1 MLNIAKK
8 ALVHC
13 CHNITK
19 VTCMVRLIPIQTF
32 DLFINI
38 QSNKIFIRIWAITK
52 WHHLCKRLYRVNLF
66 IKKFLHSTAHL
77 FSAFHIYVGYQSG
90 FSLKNSVEYTKII
103 ISLFCASRWNGNL
116 WWNPSIASYCIVG
129 HTFNLLLLLCNYSY
143 QLSVGEDIFV
153 RMEF

>member
-1 MLNIAKK
+1 MYGTVNSNSNFRFVYKHTIQQNIYTH
-8 ALVHC
+8 LS
-13 CHNITK
+13 HNKMTSS
-19 VTCMVRLIPIQTF
+19 
-32 DLFINI
+32 LF
-38 QSNKIFIRIWAITK
+38 
-52 WHHLCKRLYRVNLF
+52 KRLYRVNLF

-90 FSLKNSVEYTKII
+90 FSLINSVEYTKII